1 MVVDVVYLL
10 AVPVVDNQ
18 PVVVGDPK
26 SLNHQFD
33 RPIQEVQDLG
43 RGLLEVAVFYLRK
56 KEQVDRVL
64 GPVISDDNDL
74 VVLQKYPGR
83 YFAAD
88 YAAKN
93 AGHGAEYR
101 LGRSECNI
109 DLRLTAPLAN
119 VEGMY

>member
-1 MVVDVVYLL
+1 MDVVNFL

-26 SLNHQFD
+26 PLNHQFD
-33 RPIQEVQDLG
+33 RLVQEVQDLG
-43 RGLLEVAVFYLRK
+43 WGLLEVSIFDLRK
-56 KEQVDRVL
+56 EKQVDRVL
-64 GPVISDDNDL
+64 GPVIRDDNDL

-83 YFAAD
+83 YFTAD

-119 VEGMY
+119 VEGMC